1 MKAEALGIRV
11 VLARFGIIL
20 AREGGA
26 LPKMMLPFKIGVG
39 GKLGSG
45 QQWMSWVTL
54 EDVVGILRL
63 AIENA
68 SVRSAINIVAPQ
80 PLQNAEFTKVLAKV
94 MHRPAL
100 FLAPAFALRLALG
113 EMADALLL
121 SSQRVLPVALEK
133 LGYRFLRADL
143 PSALNTVLMKD
154 T

>member
-1 MKAEALGIRV
+1 
-11 VLARFGIIL
+11 L

-54 EDVVGILRL
+54 EDVVAILRL

-68 SVRSAINIVAPQ
+68 SLRGAANIVSPQ
-80 PLQNAEFTKVLAKV
+80 PHQNAEFTKVLARA

-100 FLAPAFALRLALG
+100 FPAPAFALRLALG
-113 EMADALLL
+113 EMAGALLL
-121 SSQRVLPVALEK
+121 SSQRVVPQVLEK
-133 LGYRFLRADL
+133 LGYRFLHSDL
-143 PSALNTVLMKD
+143 TSALAAILAKR
-154 T
+154 